1 MRRATRGDTSNLK
14 PKKME
19 FYKYTLPNGIRG
31 IHRQVKSGVVH
42 CALAINAGSR
52 DELPSEYGLAH
63 FTEHGFFKGTAK
75 RKAHQVNCRL
85 ENLGGELNAY
95 TTKEDTTIHATVL
108 KSDFA
113 KAAELISDVAF
124 ESVFPERELSKEREV
139 IADEINTYKDSPPE
153 MIFDQF
159 EDMLFAGS
167 ELGHNILGT
176 KQALK
181 KYGTDE
187 IMSFRR
193 RTHTTDQ
200 MVFTSIGNISPEAAE
215 RMAYRYFSERPAT
228 VRSYRREVPPVCPRF
243 DKRISKHTHQT
254 HCIIGNRA
262 YGIRDTHRLPLALL
276 VNILGGPSANSL
288 LNVTVREK
296 HGLSYNIEASYTPYI
311 DSGIVA
317 VYFSSD
323 SGNADLCLELIDAEI
338 KKLQQSPLTARQ
350 LSMAKRQFMA
360 QLAISME
367 GNEGYMLGLGK
378 SLLVHNEV
386 DTLED
391 ICRKINALRAEQLTE
406 AANEIFNNNS
416 ILMYR

>member
-1 MRRATRGDTSNLK
+1 
-14 PKKME
+14 ME

-63 FTEHGFFKGTAK
+63 FTEHGFFKGTAH

-108 KSDFA
+108 RSDFA

-124 ESVFPERELSKEREV
+124 ESVFPEKELAKEREV
-139 IADEINTYKDSPPE
+139 IGDEINTYKDSPPE
-153 MIFDQF
+153 MIFDEF

-181 KYGTDE
+181 RYGTE
-187 IMSFRR
+187 SIHAFRR

-200 MVFTSIGNISPEAAE
+200 MVFASIGNISPATAMSVAE
-215 RMAYRYFSERPAT
+215 RYFAGRTATTRGYERSAPA
-228 VRSYRREVPPVCPRF
+228 VGPSF
-243 DKRISKHTHQT
+243 DKRTVKHTHQN
-254 HCIIGNRA
+254 HCIVGNRA
-262 YGIRDTHRLPLALL
+262 YGILDKRRLPLALL

-296 HGLSYNIEASYTPYI
+296 HGLSYNIEATYTPYI

-323 SGNADLCLELIDAEI
+323 NGNADLCLELIDGQI
-338 KKLQQSPLTARQ
+338 KRLQQTPLTSRQ
-350 LSMAKRQFMA
+350 LSMAKKQFMA

-367 GNEGYMLGLGK
+367 GNEGCMLGLGK

-386 DTLED
+386 DTLDD
-391 ICRKINALRAEQLTE
+391 ICRKIDALRTEQLME
-406 AANEIFNNNS
+406 AANEILTNNS
-416 ILMYR
+416 ILIYK